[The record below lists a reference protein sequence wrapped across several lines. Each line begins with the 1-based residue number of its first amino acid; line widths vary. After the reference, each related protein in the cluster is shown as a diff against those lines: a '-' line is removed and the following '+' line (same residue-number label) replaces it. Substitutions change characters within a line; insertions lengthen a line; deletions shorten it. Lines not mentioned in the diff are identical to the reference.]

1 MKNQTSQYG
10 NYLIFDVLESFLQS
24 AAPEISSCQS
34 MSRGK
39 LLVLKKFR
47 YVLNIHGL
55 QLLIIDYK
63 IEIHTGYM
71 PILVLCII
79 PHISSAICNL
89 TGFCNGSGITGQPF
103 QIKSNSQFFIPIQLT
118 LQRSAGFF
126 LSWSWYTLRVLTS
139 FPPLWIQKTPESFC
153 RKKRRNVSSF
163 HLQGM
168 QTPPQLIRC
177 MINRRCF

>member
-1 MKNQTSQYG
+1 
-10 NYLIFDVLESFLQS
+10 
-24 AAPEISSCQS
+24 

-89 TGFCNGSGITGQPF
+89 TGFCNGCGVTWLTF
-103 QIKSNSQFFIPIQLT
+103 QIKGNTQLLISGKFF
-118 LQRSAGFF
+118 LQQSAGFF
-126 LSWSWYTLRVLTS
+126 LS
-139 FPPLWIQKTPESFC
+139 
-153 RKKRRNVSSF
+153 
-163 HLQGM
+163 
-168 QTPPQLIRC
+168 
-177 MINRRCF
+177 

>member
-1 MKNQTSQYG
+1 MR
-10 NYLIFDVLESFLQS
+10 NYILMLPEGIMNIGGLIQNLFGQLSLLLFFFD
-24 AAPEISSCQS
+24 EI
-34 MSRGK
+34 K
-39 LLVLKKFR
+39 
-47 YVLNIHGL
+47 
-55 QLLIIDYK
+55 
-63 IEIHTGYM
+63 IHTSD
-71 PILVLCII
+71 PSFFIFNVIT
-79 PHISSAICNL
+79 HVSTTFCNL

-103 QIKSNSQFFIPIQLT
+103 QIKSNSQFFILIQLT

-153 RKKRRNVSSF
+153 RKKRRNVNSF

>member
-1 MKNQTSQYG
+1 
-10 NYLIFDVLESFLQS
+10 
-24 AAPEISSCQS
+24 

-103 QIKSNSQFFIPIQLT
+103 QIKSNSQFFILIQLT

-126 LSWSWYTLRVLTS
+126 LS
-139 FPPLWIQKTPESFC
+139 
-153 RKKRRNVSSF
+153 
-163 HLQGM
+163 
-168 QTPPQLIRC
+168 
-177 MINRRCF
+177 